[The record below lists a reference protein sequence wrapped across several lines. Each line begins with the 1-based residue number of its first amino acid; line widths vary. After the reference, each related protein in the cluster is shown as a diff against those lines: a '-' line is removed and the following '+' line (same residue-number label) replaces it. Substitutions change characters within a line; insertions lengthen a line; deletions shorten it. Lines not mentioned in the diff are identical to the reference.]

1 MKSCRRCKEYR
12 SNLKY
17 CVINKITITDV
28 LNATYCKNYKQNIKT
43 RKDVKCINCK
53 NINKYHYCIKKKR
66 CFNFDERVKERQCI
80 NFEWRKR

>member
-28 LNATYCKNYKQNIKT
+28 LNATY
-43 RKDVKCINCK
+43 CK